1 MATKK
6 DDRLKVRNDKTGEI
20 FTFVQYAGDGF
31 IFAYDDMGH
40 FKILYMHD
48 VTVIT

>member
-6 DDRLKVRNDKTGEI
+6 DDRLKVREIRTGEI
-20 FTFVQYAGDGF
+20 FTFVEYVDNSRILVYNKDGC
-31 IFAYDDMGH
+31 

-48 VTVIT
+48 VTVIV